1 MRSVRIQ
8 ILVLALI
15 GAVTAALV
23 IPVIA
28 NGHRICFAPGAVR
41 AAVFME
47 PDRIEVYTIDGFD
60 RGELQFSFS
69 QTYLVTLPGRP
80 AQDLL
85 MGSSEVN
92 IHVEMW
98 RLSNGQYRVLA
109 GPDGENKMHEC
120 IFGGSSARV
129 RTYAFTG
136 ETLAVGDPSS
146 LAEGTALPTDSPIG
160 GEPTAAVPT
169 QTGPTTV
176 PTTEPTQPGD
186 PTPVST
192 REVIFGG

>member
-1 MRSVRIQ
+1 MRSARIQ
-8 ILVLALI
+8 IFMLALI
-15 GAVTAALV
+15 GVVTAALV
-23 IPVIA
+23 VPVIA

-47 PDRIEVYTIDGFD
+47 PDRIEVYTIDGVD

-80 AQDLL
+80 ARDLL
-85 MGSSEVN
+85 LGSSEIN

-98 RLSNGQYRVLA
+98 RLTNGQYRVLA

-129 RTYAFTG
+129 RTYDYTG
-136 ETLAVGDPSS
+136 ETVTAGDPSIP
-146 LAEGTALPTDSPIG
+146 AEGTSLPTDAPIS
-160 GEPTAAVPT
+160 GEPTAPAPT
-169 QTGPTTV
+169 QTEPTA
-176 PTTEPTQPGD
+176 EPTQPGD
-186 PTPVST
+186 PTPVGT
-192 REVIFGG
+192 REVTFGG